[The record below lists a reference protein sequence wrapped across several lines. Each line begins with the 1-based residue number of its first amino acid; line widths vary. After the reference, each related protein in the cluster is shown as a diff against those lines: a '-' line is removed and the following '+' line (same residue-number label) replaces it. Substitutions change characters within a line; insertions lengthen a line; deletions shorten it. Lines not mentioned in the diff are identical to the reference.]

1 MDYMAEATRLFFIVV
16 VLVVAYF
23 GVMVWTRRVN
33 NQNHGGGGVSGLF
46 GGGGLLGG
54 GSSGPAGE
62 SSSANF
68 DDSDGSVSIPTAK
81 KAADLNKGRF
91 ELTGGDAETAAKVL
105 KRMLKQ
111 DSGLRE
117 GDSE

>member
-1 MDYMAEATRLFFIVV
+1 
-16 VLVVAYF
+16 
-23 GVMVWTRRVN
+23 
-33 NQNHGGGGVSGLF
+33 NHGGGGVSGLF

-68 DDSDGSVSIPTAK
+68 DDSVSIPTAK
-81 KAADLNKGRF
+81 KAADRNKGRF
-91 ELTGGDAETAAKVL
+91 ELKGGDAETAAKVL